1 MTGHLPGAL
10 LTTGHAPDAGVDFLA
25 ANTVIGKRRLS
36 AQKEARASYE
46 IRKAEIAE
54 AAVRVFHKLGYQG
67 ASLSA
72 VAAEVGV
79 DRATI
84 YYYFSSKEEM
94 FDEIVRAVLEN
105 NEAFAR
111 RIAGSN
117 MKPARKMR
125 ELVMAFM
132 TSFAENYPLLHIYV
146 REDLKQVTGKRTDWS
161 RHMRGLNRSI
171 EDCFVDIVE
180 QGYADGSFRN
190 IGAARTVTFGILGML
205 NWSHRWFRPDAPG
218 ASEDI
223 GKIFADMVMA
233 GLESPY

>member
-1 MTGHLPGAL
+1 M
-10 LTTGHAPDAGVDFLA
+10 APT
-25 ANTVIGKRRLS
+25 TVIGKRRLS
-36 AQKEARASYE
+36 ARKEARSSYE
-46 IRKAEIAE
+46 ARKAEIGA
-54 AAVRVFHKLGYQG
+54 AAVRVFHRLGYQG

-94 FDEIVRAVLEN
+94 FDEIVRAVLEA
-105 NEAFAR
+105 NEALAR
-111 RIAGSN
+111 RIAGSD

-146 REDLKQVTGKRTDWS
+146 REDLTQATGKREDWS
-161 RHMRGLNRSI
+161 SHMRKLNRSI
-171 EDCFVDIVE
+171 EDCFVEIVK

-190 IGAARTVTFGILGML
+190 MGSARTVTYGILGML
-205 NWSHRWFRPDAPG
+205 NWSHRWFKPERSG
-218 ASEDI
+218 ADEDI
-223 GKIFADMVMA
+223 GKIFAEMVMG
-233 GLESPY
+233 GLETTY

>member
-1 MTGHLPGAL
+1 M
-10 LTTGHAPDAGVDFLA
+10 A

-46 IRKAEIAE
+46 SRKAVISE
-54 AAVRVFHKLGYQG
+54 AAVRVFHRLGYQG

-94 FDEIVRAVLEN
+94 FDEIVRAVLEG
-105 NEAFAR
+105 NEALAR

-117 MKPARKMR
+117 MKPGRKMR
-125 ELVMAFM
+125 EVVMAFM
-132 TSFAENYPLLHIYV
+132 TSFVENYPLLHIYV

-161 RHMRGLNRSI
+161 RHMRKLNRSI

-180 QGYADGSFRN
+180 QGYADGSFRKL
-190 IGAARTVTFGILGML
+190 GSARTVTYGILGML
-205 NWSHRWFRPDAPG
+205 NWSHRWFRPDTAN
-218 ASEDI
+218 ADEDM
-223 GKIFADMVMA
+223 GKIFADMIMG

>member
-1 MTGHLPGAL
+1 M
-10 LTTGHAPDAGVDFLA
+10 
-25 ANTVIGKRRLS
+25 IGKRRLS

-105 NEAFAR
+105 NEALAR

-205 NWSHRWFRPDAPG
+205 NWSHRWFEP
-218 ASEDI
+218 S
-223 GKIFADMVMA
+223 GKRRAAEIAETFADMVLD
-233 GLESPY
+233 GLCS